1 MAKKNMSVARVSKLS
16 AANVGKS
23 ERHNERK
30 NESYANIN
38 VVPERIPFN
47 VSYKSTDGLTYNEYF
62 KKLVSDGTIS
72 TRGLKADAT
81 LFNEVVIDVNTEYF
95 EAHGGYEYAKQF
107 FEEAYRFC
115 CKVYGEDKIVS
126 AVMHADELNKAVS
139 EKLGK
144 PVYHYHLHVVAVPT
158 VEKEILWSKRCKDP
172 ELRGTVKEVIC
183 QVSHSKKWKNT
194 VPMLNDKGE
203 PVLNESGKPVL
214 VKSYSVLQDD
224 LFEHMKAAGFSDF
237 ERGEKGST
245 VEHLTSL
252 EYQVQQDQKRLKE
265 IEMTAWAAEEKAADA
280 ESRLS
285 EAEGKL
291 EEAESQLSDT
301 EKKLAKTQKA
311 YKRSMVE
318 SKMDGEIDAMGK
330 KTITGKISISEK
342 DFHDL
347 TALAKEGISSRGEIG
362 RLNDRIGYYSRRVS
376 SLSSTVS
383 RLEEKLD
390 ELTQRYNRLVDLTRP
405 YLEALQRFP
414 DKVKEFFEKLFP
426 PKQKEQE
433 QEQPQI
439 KPKHKNRD
447 RDAR

>member
-1 MAKKNMSVARVSKLS
+1 M
-16 AANVGKS
+16 
-23 ERHNERK
+23 
-30 NESYANIN
+30 
-38 VVPERIPFN
+38 
-47 VSYKSTDGLTYNEYF
+47 
-62 KKLVSDGTIS
+62 
-72 TRGLKADAT
+72 
-81 LFNEVVIDVNTEYF
+81 
-95 EAHGGYEYAKQF
+95 
-107 FEEAYRFC
+107 
-115 CKVYGEDKIVS
+115 
-126 AVMHADELNKAVS
+126 
-139 EKLGK
+139 
-144 PVYHYHLHVVAVPT
+144 
-158 VEKEILWSKRCKDP
+158 
-172 ELRGTVKEVIC
+172 
-183 QVSHSKKWKNT
+183 
-194 VPMLNDKGE
+194 
-203 PVLNESGKPVL
+203 LNESGKPVL

>member
-30 NESYANIN
+30 NETYANIN

-62 KKLVSDGTIS
+62 KKLVSDGIIS

-115 CKVYGEDKIVS
+115 CKVYGEDKIIS

-172 ELRGTVKEVIC
+172 QLRGTVKEVIC

-203 PVLNESGKPVL
+203 PVLNESGKPIL

-265 IEMTAWAAEEKAADA
+265 IEITAWAAEEKAADA

-301 EKKLAKTQKA
+301 EKKLTKTQKA

-390 ELTQRYNRLVDLTRP
+390 ELTERYNRLVDLTRP

-414 DKVKEFFEKLFP
+414 DKVKEFFGKLFP
-426 PKQKEQE
+426 PRQKEPE
-433 QEQPQI
+433 QEQPEI
-439 KPKHKNRD
+439 KLKHKNRD